1 MYRIIKNELI
11 KIFSKKSLYIILLIA
26 FLIIFFSN
34 FFEVENQRS
43 VENPYALHYNN
54 ALDIKSTA
62 DLETNDGIEKYI
74 SGQTMIDVYKMIMD
88 RYGINSWQEYV
99 TIKIEN
105 SKIFEVL
112 YNYKYINN
120 VERYNK
126 ENNTNIVISEDKEEI
141 KKEYDNIIKLLD
153 SNSWKEIASLLKKDF
168 ESQLFEN
175 NNVNS
180 SIKLNIEEIDLRL
193 KYDINFGYDYLNL
206 AIEDYK
212 ISKENL
218 SEFEMKKDLS
228 YQEEI
233 QRNELKEKLK
243 TSEYIIK
250 TKNDINNINTASYQ
264 ISNMFSLDNKQIYIV
279 FICIIILSG
288 IVSDEYNKGT
298 IRKLLIKP
306 YNRGKIL
313 FGKFMAAIITML
325 IISLIISS
333 MVVIIECLRYGINT
347 LNTQSIIYD
356 FNNDRIIEMN
366 IFSYLGLQFLMKLPM
381 FIGMIIILLFI
392 STIFGSSIITMAL
405 GFIIYFGGNTI
416 INNPTILPEIAKL
429 LPNCNW
435 DFSIYVFG
443 KLPKIEGMN
452 IEISMIIC
460 LVYYLILL
468 IPTFIW
474 FKNGDIKNK

>member
-26 FLIIFFSN
+26 FLIIFFSD

-62 DLETNDGIEKYI
+62 DLTTEEGIEKYI

-153 SNSWKEIASLLKKDF
+153 SNSWEKIASLLKKDF

-193 KYDINFGYDYLNL
+193 KYDINFRYD
-206 AIEDYK
+206 
-212 ISKENL
+212 
-218 SEFEMKKDLS
+218 
-228 YQEEI
+228 
-233 QRNELKEKLK
+233 
-243 TSEYIIK
+243 
-250 TKNDINNINTASYQ
+250 
-264 ISNMFSLDNKQIYIV
+264 
-279 FICIIILSG
+279 
-288 IVSDEYNKGT
+288 
-298 IRKLLIKP
+298 
-306 YNRGKIL
+306 
-313 FGKFMAAIITML
+313 
-325 IISLIISS
+325 
-333 MVVIIECLRYGINT
+333 
-347 LNTQSIIYD
+347 
-356 FNNDRIIEMN
+356 
-366 IFSYLGLQFLMKLPM
+366 
-381 FIGMIIILLFI
+381 
-392 STIFGSSIITMAL
+392 
-405 GFIIYFGGNTI
+405 
-416 INNPTILPEIAKL
+416 
-429 LPNCNW
+429 
-435 DFSIYVFG
+435 
-443 KLPKIEGMN
+443 
-452 IEISMIIC
+452 
-460 LVYYLILL
+460 
-468 IPTFIW
+468 
-474 FKNGDIKNK
+474 